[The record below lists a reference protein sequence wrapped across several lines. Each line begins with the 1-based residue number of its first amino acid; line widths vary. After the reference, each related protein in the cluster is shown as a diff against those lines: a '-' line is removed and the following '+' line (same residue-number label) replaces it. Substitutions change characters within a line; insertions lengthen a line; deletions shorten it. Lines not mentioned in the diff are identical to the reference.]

1 MFKKL
6 HPYLNEY
13 CRKICIISQS
23 PQAIQ
28 IHLRSLTRH
37 YRKIVI
43 VKRYQLLPTDRNSP
57 ILSQCA
63 IGYET
68 TGDTCINLPRV
79 IVPSVTTNVPINELI
94 GARLCRLDNQCR
106 RSGVLHCGR
115 TYLT

>member
-37 YRKIVI
+37 YGKIVI
-43 VKRYQLLPTDRNSP
+43 VKRYQLLQTDRNSP
-57 ILSQCA
+57 ILSQCST
-63 IGYET
+63 GYET
-68 TGDTCINLPRV
+68 ASDTCISILRV

-94 GARLCRLDNQCR
+94 GAGLRRLDNQCR
-106 RSGVLHCGR
+106 RSGVLLCGR